1 MQVTWTFEGC
11 AGPTKEKCRAYWEKK
26 QQRLGRL
33 LAGIPFSSKR
43 LSLAVYHQAEQV
55 EKFEMRGVLQ
65 LPGRTLAVQF
75 SHQLLFAA
83 LDGLADKLLAVSH
96 KYKRQSAKFVRK
108 HRRQQISDDI
118 VSAQPLLVSDK
129 KADRKISFFRTI
141 RPLLGFL
148 ERQARNEIKIHELEG
163 ALSPGQVE
171 PVDIVNEVVVL
182 AWENF
187 DKNKKELP
195 LELWLIHLLHEI
207 LDKAALN
214 GQFVSL
220 DQRFPLAE
228 IDSTNEPDWFEEV
241 LGYQEDLSLAEL
253 LPEYDQTD
261 AWEQLDDLD
270 RTLHF
275 YNVLQKLPLFQ
286 RQAYLLNALNEY
298 SPTDVAGIQ
307 GRDVK
312 KVEDDIQK
320 GAEAV
325 RDYMQKADFVL
336 RSNKQRARHE

>member
-1 MQVTWTFEGC
+1 
-11 AGPTKEKCRAYWEKK
+11 
-26 QQRLGRL
+26 
-33 LAGIPFSSKR
+33 
-43 LSLAVYHQAEQV
+43 
-55 EKFEMRGVLQ
+55 
-65 LPGRTLAVQF
+65 
-75 SHQLLFAA
+75 
-83 LDGLADKLLAVSH
+83 
-96 KYKRQSAKFVRK
+96 
-108 HRRQQISDDI
+108 
-118 VSAQPLLVSDK
+118 
-129 KADRKISFFRTI
+129 
-141 RPLLGFL
+141 L

-286 RQAYLLNALNEY
+286 RQAYLLNVLNEY

-336 RSNKQRARHE
+336 RSNKQRAGHE